1 MSSHSSFI
9 PNQFIDCMFN
19 NQYNAFMSRPRE
31 FDYNQ
36 VLHAAI
42 DVFNEYGYN
51 GSSYELLTER
61 TQLKKQSLYGAFGDK
76 KSLFEKS
83 LSLYCD
89 EFLSRFQKLLTH
101 GSTAIETLRYL
112 QQHLLVSNSGR
123 NNVGCFV
130 VNSALE
136 LTDPDYVH
144 VKIQFDKMFQGMWDS
159 LNRVILQG
167 QQEDSVIQ
175 KSSSEQLAL
184 YMTNSIIGIR
194 VMIRA
199 GIPKVQIQATLDAA
213 IETLLV

>member
-1 MSSHSSFI
+1 M
-9 PNQFIDCMFN
+9 
-19 NQYNAFMSRPRE
+19 
-31 FDYNQ
+31 
-36 VLHAAI
+36 
-42 DVFNEYGYN
+42 
-51 GSSYELLTER
+51 
-61 TQLKKQSLYGAFGDK
+61 
-76 KSLFEKS
+76 
-83 LSLYCD
+83 
-89 EFLSRFQKLLTH
+89 TH
-101 GSTAIETLRYL
+101 GSTAIEKLRYL